1 MTRLALLASAALL
14 SVPLAAPLAQPAPAA
29 APANPS
35 AELKKFFE
43 DYDKA
48 ELALSPISKS
58 YRAIKDQDYGK
69 LDEFSDAAAVR
80 NRELD
85 QRTVEEM
92 ARRFNRAS
100 LSAEDQLSYDLL
112 QYRNQRAASI
122 FPYRRQLY
130 VFDQM
135 NGAQADIPAFLINI
149 HKVETE
155 QDARDY
161 ISRIRAT
168 ATYLDQAIA
177 EVQGAR
183 EARQSAAAVGLPAG
197 DRAVAEPDQGRA
209 VRQWAGQ

>member
-1 MTRLALLASAALL
+1 MTRFALLASAALL
-14 SVPLAAPLAQPAPAA
+14 AAVPLSAQVQPAQAPAA
-29 APANPS
+29 APAS
-35 AELKKFFE
+35 QAAALKQFFE

-58 YRAIKDQDYGK
+58 YRGIKDGDYGK
-69 LDEFSDAAAVR
+69 LDEFSDAAAIR

-92 ARRFNRAS
+92 VRRFDRAG

-112 QYRNQRAASI
+112 QYRNQRSASI
-122 FPYRRQLY
+122 FPYRRYGY

-149 HKVETE
+149 HKVENE

-161 ISRIRAT
+161 I
-168 ATYLDQAIA
+168 
-177 EVQGAR
+177 
-183 EARQSAAAVGLPAG
+183 
-197 DRAVAEPDQGRA
+197 
-209 VRQWAGQ
+209 